1 MPANEPRQ
9 SPTVLDNDN
18 RLARLRRLVWW
29 LDEGIRV
36 PGTRIRIGLDPIL
49 GLVPGL
55 GDAAGALLGAT
66 ILVEALRRRVPRA
79 TLVRVVGNIIV
90 DTVAGAVPV
99 IGDVFDWVWKS
110 NRRNLQLLERH
121 STEPIKARREDRLI
135 VVGMMSLLVAICLGL
150 LFAVGMLAASV
161 VRAFTG
167 L

>member
-1 MPANEPRQ
+1 MPVIEPRQ
-9 SPTVLDNDN
+9 SPIVPGDDH

-29 LDEGIRV
+29 LDEGIRL

-55 GDAAGALLGAT
+55 GDAAGALLGAS
-66 ILVEALRRRVPRA
+66 ILVEAVRRRVPKA

-121 STEPIKARREDRLI
+121 SIAPLKARREDRLL
-135 VVGMMSLLVAICLGL
+135 VVSLFSLLIAICFGL
-150 LFAVGMLAASV
+150 LLAFAILAAAI
-161 VRAFTG
+161 VRGLTG

>member
-1 MPANEPRQ
+1 MTGDRR
-9 SPTVLDNDN
+9 LD
-18 RLARLRRLVWW
+18 RLRRLVWW

-55 GDAAGALLGAT
+55 GDAVGALLGGS
-66 ILVEALRRRVPRA
+66 ILVEALRRRVPQA
-79 TLVRVVGNIIV
+79 TLIRIVGNIIL
-90 DTVAGAVPV
+90 DTVVGAVPV

-121 STEPIKARREDRLI
+121 SIEPLKAQREDRLI
-135 VVGMMSLLVAICLGL
+135 VVSLVSLLVAICSGLVLGFAL
-150 LFAVGMLAASV
+150 LVTAV
-161 VRAFTG
+161 VRVFTG